1 MKGGQLVRGVTM
13 CQTEGFHQFLSPEYW
28 ILYKLFA
35 YKIGGG
41 GFTSTPGLHPNMGSW
56 FAPLCWCL
64 LVSGFPDSPDRGGK
78 SLWQFLLPFLCDK
91 SIISIKCIH
100 KKVHS
105 TENTYINNTIKPWA
119 LGIIILKQYVYSL

>member
-41 GFTSTPGLHPNMGSW
+41 GGVHKHPRTPPQHGMHPYVDVFLYLGSNMSQNHQTGEESPSGSSYYH
-56 FAPLCWCL
+56 FSAISPL
-64 LVSGFPDSPDRGGK
+64 
-78 SLWQFLLPFLCDK
+78 
-91 SIISIKCIH
+91 
-100 KKVHS
+100 
-105 TENTYINNTIKPWA
+105 
-119 LGIIILKQYVYSL
+119 

>member
-41 GFTSTPGLHPNMGSW
+41 GGGPQAPQDSTPTWDHELHPYVDVFLYQGSNMSQNHQTWEESPSGSSYYH
-56 FAPLCWCL
+56 FSLTSPL
-64 LVSGFPDSPDRGGK
+64 
-78 SLWQFLLPFLCDK
+78 
-91 SIISIKCIH
+91 
-100 KKVHS
+100 
-105 TENTYINNTIKPWA
+105 
-119 LGIIILKQYVYSL
+119 

>member
-41 GFTSTPGLHPNMGSW
+41 GFTNTPGLHPNMGSW
-56 FAPLCWCL
+56 LHPYVDVFLYLGSNMSQNHQTGEESPSGSSYYHFSATSPL
-64 LVSGFPDSPDRGGK
+64 
-78 SLWQFLLPFLCDK
+78 
-91 SIISIKCIH
+91 
-100 KKVHS
+100 
-105 TENTYINNTIKPWA
+105 
-119 LGIIILKQYVYSL
+119 